1 MLNNYPFTEQDGHPI
16 EKKKKKGGMNMNVCR
31 G

>member
-16 EKKKKKGGMNMNVCR
+16 EKKYEGMNMNVCR
-31 G
+31 D